1 VSIWDGISYRKKLLL
16 VTIITTV
23 AVYLG
28 FRYILPLIFPFIISY
43 FLAWTVRPATEFLYR
58 RLKVPRILGGSISL
72 IILISI
78 LGVGLSLL
86 INNLIKQI
94 ISFLKNMPI
103 YLNVLAD
110 KLDSICGSCDKM
122 LGLSDGTVRLLVD
135 DNLLQTINRVKNN
148 IIPGITEHT
157 ISLTIKLIAMLSIA
171 LIIFISAVLIAKDLP
186 SMKESLE
193 KAKVYQKIHKVTEK
207 LAETGIAYLR
217 AQLIIM
223 VMVGLVCV
231 LGLTLMKYEYA
242 LLVGL
247 IIAVL
252 DALPILGSGMILIP
266 WSIIMLFNGNIYSA
280 AILITLYLVCQVIRQ
295 LLETKLVGKSMGTKP
310 LFTLISIYV
319 GVQLFSGYGYFLG
332 PIGLAI
338 ILATIGV
345 VADKLKGSNEDFDN
359 NDRRI
364 ST

>member
-1 VSIWDGISYRKKLLL
+1 MSIWDGISYRKKLLL
-16 VTIITTV
+16 VTIITTA

-43 FLAWTVRPATEFLYR
+43 FLAWAVRPATEFLYR

-103 YLNVLAD
+103 YLNILAD

-122 LGLSDGTVRLLVD
+122 FGLSDGTVRLLVD
-135 DNLLQTINRVKNN
+135 DNLLQTVNRVKNN

-157 ISLTIKLIAMLSIA
+157 ISLTIRLIALLGIV

-186 SMKESLE
+186 SMKASLE
-193 KAKVYQKIHKVTEK
+193 KAKIYQKIHKVTEK

-217 AQLIIM
+217 AQLII
-223 VMVGLVCV
+223 
-231 LGLTLMKYEYA
+231 
-242 LLVGL
+242 
-247 IIAVL
+247 
-252 DALPILGSGMILIP
+252 
-266 WSIIMLFNGNIYSA
+266 LFEES
-280 AILITLYLVCQVIRQ
+280 L
-295 LLETKLVGKSMGTKP
+295 K
-310 LFTLISIYV
+310 
-319 GVQLFSGYGYFLG
+319 
-332 PIGLAI
+332 I
-338 ILATIGV
+338 ILSKSLFHYPLSVLFFI
-345 VADKLKGSNEDFDN
+345 KGQYSSN
-359 NDRRI
+359 
-364 ST
+364 

>member
-1 VSIWDGISYRKKLLL
+1 MSIWDGISYRKKLLL
-16 VTIITTV
+16 VGIIATI

-28 FRYILPLIFPFIISY
+28 FRYILPLVFPFLISY
-43 FLAWTVRPATEFLYR
+43 FLAWTVRPATEFLHR
-58 RLKVPRILGGSISL
+58 KLKVPRILGGSISL
-72 IILISI
+72 ILLISI

-103 YLNVLAD
+103 YLNVLAER
-110 KLDSICGSCDKM
+110 LDTICGSCDK
-122 LGLSDGTVRLLVD
+122 LFGLSDGTVRLLVD
-135 DNLLQTINRVKNN
+135 ENLIQTVNRVKNN

-157 ISLTIKLIAMLSIA
+157 ISLTLRLITMLGIV
-171 LIIFISAVLIAKDLP
+171 LIIFISAVLIVKDIP

-193 KAKVYQKIHKVTEK
+193 GAKIYQNIHKVTEK
-207 LAETGIAYLR
+207 LAETGIAYLK

-223 VMVGLVCV
+223 VIVGFLCV
-231 LGLTLMKYEYA
+231 LGLTLIKYEYA

-252 DALPILGSGMILIP
+252 DALPILGSGIILIP
-266 WSIIMLFNGNIYSA
+266 WSIIMLINGNIYSA
-280 AILITLYLVCQVIRQ
+280 AIIITVYLFCQIIRQ
-295 LLETKLVGKSMGTKP
+295 LLEPKLVGKSIGTKP
-310 LFTLISIYV
+310 LFTLISIYI
-319 GVQLFSGYGYFLG
+319 GLQLFSGYGYFLG

-338 ILATIGV
+338 ILAIVSV
-345 VADKLKGSNEDFDN
+345 VGDKLKGSNDEFDN
-359 NDRRI
+359 IDRRI

>member
-1 VSIWDGISYRKKLLL
+1 MSIWEGISYRKRLFL
-16 VTIITTV
+16 VTIITIA

-28 FRYILPLIFPFIISY
+28 FRYILPLILPFIISY

-58 RLKVPRILGGSISL
+58 KLKVPRVLGGSVSL
-72 IILISI
+72 ILLISAI
-78 LGVGLSLL
+78 MLGLSLL
-86 INNLIKQI
+86 INTLIKQI

-103 YLNVLAD
+103 YLNLLGD
-110 KLDSICGSCDKM
+110 KLDSICGSCDN
-122 LGLSDGTVRLLVD
+122 LFGLSDGTVRLFVD
-135 DNLLQTINRVKNN
+135 DNLIQTLNRVKNN

-157 ISLTIKLIAMLSIA
+157 ISITIRLIAMFGIV

-193 KAKVYQKIHKVTEK
+193 KTKIYRNIHKVTEK

-217 AQLIIM
+217 AQVIIM
-223 VMVGLVCV
+223 VIVGFFCV
-231 LGLTLMKYEYA
+231 LGLTLIKFEYA

-247 IIAVL
+247 IIALL

-280 AILITLYLVCQVIRQ
+280 AILITVYLFCQVTRQ
-295 LLETKLVGKSMGTKP
+295 LLETRLVGKSMGTKP
-310 LFTLISIYV
+310 LFTLISIYI
-319 GVQLFSGYGYFLG
+319 GIQLFAGYGYFLG

-338 ILATIGV
+338 ILATVGV
-345 VADKLKGSNEDFDN
+345 VSDKFKDHDEELNKVDS
-359 NDRRI
+359 RI